1 MTGGELI
8 IVLAA
13 VVVGAVIKSVTGMGL
28 PIIVVPIATLFVDL
42 ADAVVV
48 IAVPNLAANAA
59 LLWRE
64 RHHLDQTRDLPT
76 LLATGIVGGV
86 LGALAFV
93 NLPEEPLLV
102 LLVAAIALY
111 LGRSLLQPDA
121 RLAPATTARWAP
133 AVGTVAG
140 LFQGAIGISGPI
152 VGAWIHSYRL
162 DRGAHVASIT
172 ALFGVGGLAQCAVL
186 VGSGQLAGRTT
197 ASALAMIPIL
207 ASIPVGTW
215 IRGRLSSAAFDR
227 AILGLLAVSG
237 VGLVVRIVG

>member
-140 LFQGAIGISGPI
+140 LFQGGDRYLGPDRRG
-152 VGAWIHSYRL
+152 VDPQLPARPGSPRRL
-162 DRGAHVASIT
+162 DHRPVRGGRVGPVRRARRLRPARRSDHGLRPGDDPDPRLDPGRNLDPGTAPARPPSI
-172 ALFGVGGLAQCAVL
+172 GPS
-186 VGSGQLAGRTT
+186 SGCWPSP
-197 ASALAMIPIL
+197 ASA
-207 ASIPVGTW
+207 SW
-215 IRGRLSSAAFDR
+215 
-227 AILGLLAVSG
+227 
-237 VGLVVRIVG
+237 